1 MAGKSGRTIS
11 AAPEKALKKA
21 ILSWEGML
29 VVLFIVINIFCKC
42 ISPVYNLTN
51 VLREMPKYL
60 TEIFLLF
67 PMAYI
72 LLMGEI
78 DISVG
83 STVCLSATMAC
94 MASNAGVPFIGVLA
108 IGLLVGT
115 VCGMV
120 NGALAVNFRELPTM
134 IITLGTQIVFRG
146 IAEIA
151 LGDGGSISLTNADG
165 FRMIAGKVGPVPY
178 MFFIVILCA
187 VIFTVIA
194 EKRVFGRNLYAI
206 GSNARTA
213 FYSGVKVKNML
224 FISYTV
230 LGLLAGVSALF
241 LTSATYGANTTTG
254 KGFEMDAIAMAVFG
268 GISTA
273 GGKGKLIGGIISA
286 FTIVCLRVGLG
297 QINMNA
303 QVILI
308 ILGALLICAVLLPN
322 ISQSIS
328 DKKKKASRAA

>member
-11 AAPEKALKKA
+11 ATPEKTLKQA
-21 ILSWEGML
+21 VLSWEGML
-29 VVLFIVINIFCKC
+29 FLLFIAINIFCKC
-42 ISPVYNLTN
+42 ISPVYTSTN

-83 STVCLSATMAC
+83 SIVCLAATAAC
-94 MASNAGVPFIGVLA
+94 LASNAGVAFIGVLA
-108 IGLLVGT
+108 IGLLVGAA
-115 VCGMV
+115 CGMI
-120 NGALAVNFRELPTM
+120 NGFLATKFRELPTM

-151 LGDGGSISLTNADG
+151 LGDGGSVSLKNADG
-165 FRMIAGKVGPVPY
+165 FRMIAGKIGPFPY
-178 MFFIVILCA
+178 MFFIVLLCA
-187 VIFTVIA
+187 AIFTVIA
-194 EKRVFGRNLYAI
+194 GKRVFGRNLYAI
-206 GSNARTA
+206 GSNAKTA
-213 FYSGVKVKNML
+213 FYSGVKVNKML
-224 FISYTV
+224 FISYTA

-241 LTSATYGANTTTG
+241 LTSATYGVNTTTG

-286 FTIVCLRVGLG
+286 FAITCLRVGLG
-297 QINMNA
+297 QINMNP

-308 ILGALLICAVLLPN
+308 ILGTLLICAVLLPN
-322 ISQSIS
+322 ISQGIS
-328 DKKKKASRAA
+328 DKKKKASKA

>member
-1 MAGKSGRTIS
+1 MAGKSGRS
-11 AAPEKALKKA
+11 LAAVPEKSFKKL
-21 ILSWEGML
+21 ILSWEGIL
-29 VVLFIVINIFCKC
+29 FLLFIAVNIFCKC
-42 ISPVYNLTN
+42 ISPVYTFTN

-83 STVCLSATMAC
+83 SIVCLSATMSC
-94 MASNAGVPFIGVLA
+94 IASNAGMPFPLVLLA
-108 IGLLVGT
+108 GLLTGT
-115 VCGMV
+115 ACGMI
-120 NGALAVNFRELPTM
+120 NGLLTVKFRELPTM

-146 IAEIA
+146 IAEII
-151 LGDGGSISLTNADG
+151 LGNGGSVSLTNADG
-165 FRMIAGKVGPVPY
+165 FRKIAGRIGPFPY
-178 MFFIVILCA
+178 LFFIVIICA

-194 EKRVFGRNLYAI
+194 DKKVFGRRLYAI
-206 GSNARTA
+206 GSNERTS
-213 FYSGVKVKNML
+213 FYSGIKVNRML
-224 FISYTV
+224 FTAYTV
-230 LGLLAGVSALF
+230 LGLLAGLSAIF

-273 GGKGKLIGGIISA
+273 GGKGKLLGGVISA
-286 FTIVCLRVGLG
+286 FVIICLRVGLG
-297 QINMNA
+297 QINMNP

-308 ILGALLICAVLLPN
+308 ILGALLILAVLLPN
-322 ISQSIS
+322 ITQSINQ
-328 DKKKKASRAA
+328 KKKKASKA